1 MGAKVELVHVVEPFR
16 AVVAT
21 KRVHAAAHTSNQSMC
36 EMEQNCLPGPAMQL
50 AKHQQATYSP

>member
-36 EMEQNCLPGPAMQL
+36 EMEQNCLPGPAM
-50 AKHQQATYSP
+50 